1 MSERSQSEKDGL
13 ALAFGLA
20 MLRQISAPADS
31 IVQIY
36 PEEATAIL
44 KCIAEMEAEAKR
56 LRAEVESLAAQNSA
70 LLSWQESAPRLAE
83 AAERG
88 RDALKQRLR
97 DLILWQEQTSELRRL
112 AEARRARA
120 GRGGRAAAACA

>member
-1 MSERSQSEKDGL
+1 MTERTQSEN

-44 KCIAEMEAEAKR
+44 KCIAELEAEAKR
-56 LRAEVESLAAQNSA
+56 LRAEVESLAAQNAA

-83 AAERG
+83 AAERE
-88 RDALKQRLR
+88 RDEVVALLR
-97 DLILWQEQTSELRRL
+97 E
-112 AEARRARA
+112 
-120 GRGGRAAAACA
+120 CA